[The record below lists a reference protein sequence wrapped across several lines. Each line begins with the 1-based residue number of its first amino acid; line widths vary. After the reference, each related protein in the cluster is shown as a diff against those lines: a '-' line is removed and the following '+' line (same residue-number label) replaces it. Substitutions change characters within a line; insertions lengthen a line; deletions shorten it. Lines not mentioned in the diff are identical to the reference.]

1 MSFTS
6 SLPTNLIKYT
16 PPGYISIPYVIIC
29 GIEVR
34 YVKVGDLI
42 NPENH
47 RRIYDITKCL
57 ARKSVAW
64 GRAIGLSK

>member
-6 SLPTNLIKYT
+6 SLPTNFVKFSPPKYI
-16 PPGYISIPYVIIC
+16 PIPYVVVC

-42 NPENH
+42 DPENH
-47 RRIYDITKCL
+47 RRIYDATKCL
-57 ARKSVAW
+57 ARKSIAW
-64 GRAIGLSK
+64 SRAIGFLK